1 MLPRFALAN
10 PMLVL
15 ALVLIAL
22 IAGPLSFLTHP
33 SREDP
38 KITIRSASVQAQFP
52 GMPGLKVEQLLTTVL
67 EEKIRE
73 IPEVDEIKSTS
84 STGQALISITVG
96 DDFTDLN
103 PIWTTL
109 RDKMEEVKSSLPTA
123 TKGPFVDTDR
133 GDVAM
138 ATIALTAD
146 GFDNAEM
153 HVTAK
158 EMRRRL
164 YARVPGVRKVTFFG
178 VLEQQVHIEFDVVRL
193 SQLGMEG
200 REIVDASR
208 IRTSSNRVGKWRPVA
223 PR

>member
-1 MLPRFALAN
+1 MLTRFALAN

-15 ALVLIAL
+15 ALVLIAM

-38 KITIRSASVQAQFP
+38 KITIRQASVQAQFP
-52 GMPGLKVEQLLTTVL
+52 GMPALKVEQLLTTAL

-109 RDKMEEVKSSLPTA
+109 RDKMEEVKSSLPSG

-138 ATIALTAD
+138 AT
-146 GFDNAEM
+146 
-153 HVTAK
+153 
-158 EMRRRL
+158 
-164 YARVPGVRKVTFFG
+164 
-178 VLEQQVHIEFDVVRL
+178 
-193 SQLGMEG
+193 
-200 REIVDASR
+200 
-208 IRTSSNRVGKWRPVA
+208 
-223 PR
+223 